1 MSITVRGLQFSLLML
16 ILTISFQSQIVAAQ
30 PYDTLQWRS
39 SRTLSWNDFKGRAEK
54 FSEDDALTKSSIV
67 VSFEFVRPGN
77 INYEIHAV
85 FHYYGSWA
93 KDYAKS
99 DRLLTH
105 EQTHFNITELFAR
118 KIRKELSETEYVP
131 GKFKTT
137 LDAIYNKYEEEWK
150 NYQRVYDKQTNQGIN
165 QKAQK
170 EWDKKI
176 NDELELLKTYT
187 NPKVTKP
194 IVR

>member
-16 ILTISFQSQIVAAQ
+16 ILTISFQSQIVTAQ
-30 PYDTLQWRS
+30 PYDTLQWRP

-85 FHYYGSWA
+85 FHYYGSWV

-99 DRLLTH
+99 ERLLMH

-137 LDAIYNKYEEEWK
+137 LDAIYNKYEAEWK

-176 NDELELLKTYT
+176 NDELELLKNYS

>member
-1 MSITVRGLQFSLLML
+1 MKFAHKVGCL
-16 ILTISFQSQIVAAQ
+16 ILLITLACTCLHGNLAAAQ
-30 PYDTLQWRS
+30 PYDTLQWRPT
-39 SRTLSWNDFKGRAEK
+39 RTLNWNDFKGRADR
-54 FSEDDALTKSSIV
+54 FSEDDALTKSSII
-67 VSFEFVRPGN
+67 VSFEFARPGN
-77 INYEIHAV
+77 INYEIRAV

-99 DRLLTH
+99 DRLLQH

-118 KIRKELSETEYVP
+118 KIRKELTETEYVP

-137 LDAIYNKYEEEWK
+137 LDAIYAKYEEEWK

-176 NDELELLKTYT
+176 NDELEQLKDYA
-187 NPKVTKP
+187 NPKVKKV

>member
-1 MSITVRGLQFSLLML
+1 ML
-16 ILTISFQSQIVAAQ
+16 ILTISFQSQIVTAQ
-30 PYDTLQWRS
+30 PYDTLQWRP

-85 FHYYGSWA
+85 FHYYGSWV

-99 DRLLTH
+99 ERLLMH

-137 LDAIYNKYEEEWK
+137 LDAIYNKYEAEWK

-176 NDELELLKTYT
+176 NDELELLKNYS